1 MTERLNSG
9 TADLSNSPPEDEF
22 HAAMRAASVS
32 ALWERPDR
40 SGVPVEVPHV
50 WRWQTMEPLIGAAV
64 EATTM
69 GDAERRV
76 LVLHNPALEARGRL
90 GSSKTLSVNLQV
102 LMPGERARPHRHTM
116 AALRFVIEGSG
127 AVTVVDGKA
136 CPMERGDMILTPG
149 WTWHEHVHDGAERM
163 VWVDVLDVPFHDFLD
178 TGVFEPGPAHDV
190 PDLAPDS
197 AFAAPGLT
205 PGAPVAGIAYSP
217 MFRYPWRAAVEA
229 LAATPPGADGSRM
242 LRYTNPATGGPAMT
256 TIDCHVLGLDAGR
269 ATTPYRTNASAVCVV
284 VDGEGS
290 TEVDETT
297 LTWRENDVFALP
309 HGNWISHTAAS
320 AEARLFQVGDREILE
335 RMGILR
341 EELRS

>member
-1 MTERLNSG
+1 MTEIRDSG
-9 TADLSNSPPEDEF
+9 ESALSTTVPEDEF

-50 WRWQTMEPLIGAAV
+50 WPWQAMEPLIKAAV
-64 EATTM
+64 GATSM
-69 GDAERRV
+69 DGAERRV
-76 LVLHNPALEARGRL
+76 LTLNNPALQARGRF

-116 AALRFVIEGSG
+116 SALRFVLDGGG

-149 WTWHEHVHDGAERM
+149 WTWHEHVHDGGERI
-163 VWVDVLDVPFHDFLD
+163 VWVDALDVPFHDFLD
-178 TGVFEPGPAHDV
+178 NAVFEPGPAHDV
-190 PDLAPDS
+190 PALAPDA
-197 AFAAPGLT
+197 AFSAPGLT
-205 PGAPVAGIAYSP
+205 PESPSAATAHSP
-217 MFRYPWRAAVEA
+217 MFRYPWAATADA
-229 LAATPPGADGSRM
+229 LAAMPRSADGSRT
-242 LRYTNPATGGPAMT
+242 LRYTNPATGGAAMT
-256 TIDCHVLGLDAGR
+256 TIDCYALGLDKGR
-269 ATTPYRTNASAVCVV
+269 ATRPYRTNSSAVCVV
-284 VDGEGS
+284 VDGEGT
-290 TEVDETT
+290 TEVDDTT

-309 HGNWISHTAAS
+309 HGSWISHSAAS
-320 AEARLFQVGDREILE
+320 ADARLFQVSDRAMLD